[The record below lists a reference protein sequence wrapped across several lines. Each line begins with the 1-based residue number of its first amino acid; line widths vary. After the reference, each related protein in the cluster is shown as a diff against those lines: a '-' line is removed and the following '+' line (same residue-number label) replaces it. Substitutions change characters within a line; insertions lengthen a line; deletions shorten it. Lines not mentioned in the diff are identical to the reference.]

1 MASKST
7 SITQLQQV
15 DETGNSHG
23 AVEDVLNELQQHEQQ
38 QLQFQQQQQQ
48 QQQQPEVY
56 YDNSHQQQQQQQHQQ
71 HHQHSQQQPPVIYPP
86 VMPSDL
92 AFAPPSKPLSLVERI
107 MNELKDALVVLVV
120 FIALNFEP
128 VSNGIN
134 NLIGKVSTNSFVILG
149 VKGVLAAVVFYAIR
163 KLVFQGK

>member
-1 MASKST
+1 
-7 SITQLQQV
+7 
-15 DETGNSHG
+15 
-23 AVEDVLNELQQHEQQ
+23 LNELQQHEQQ
-38 QLQFQQQQQQ
+38 QFQQQQQHQQQ

-56 YDNSHQQQQQQQHQQ
+56 YENPHQQQQQQQQHQQ
-71 HHQHSQQQPPVIYPP
+71 HHQQPPHPQQQAPQVIYPP
-86 VMPSDL
+86 VMPNDL
-92 AFAPPSKPLSLVERI
+92 AFAPPSKPLTLVERV

-120 FIALNFEP
+120 FVALNFEP

-149 VKGVLAAVVFYAIR
+149 VKGLLAAIVFYAIR

>member
-1 MASKST
+1 MASTKST
-7 SITQLQQV
+7 SITQLQHT
-15 DETGNSHG
+15 DDTGNSLG

-48 QQQQPEVY
+48 QQPDY
-56 YDNSHQQQQQQQHQQ
+56 YENPHQQQQQQQ
-71 HHQHSQQQPPVIYPP
+71 QQQPHQQQAPQVIYPP
-86 VMPSDL
+86 VMPNDL
-92 AFAPPSKPLSLVERI
+92 AFAPHSKPLNLVERI

-134 NLIGKVSTNSFVILG
+134 NLIGKVSTNAFVILG

>member
-1 MASKST
+1 MASTKST
-7 SITQLQQV
+7 SITQLQHT
-15 DETGNSHG
+15 DDTGNSLG

-48 QQQQPEVY
+48 QQPEVY
-56 YDNSHQQQQQQQHQQ
+56 YENPHQQQQQQQPHQQ
-71 HHQHSQQQPPVIYPP
+71 QAPQVIYPP
-86 VMPSDL
+86 VMPNDL
-92 AFAPPSKPLSLVERI
+92 AFAPPSKPLTLVERI

-134 NLIGKVSTNSFVILG
+134 NLIGKVSTNAFVILG

>member
-1 MASKST
+1 MASTKST
-7 SITQLQQV
+7 SITQLQHT
-15 DETGNSHG
+15 DDTGNSLG

-48 QQQQPEVY
+48 QQQQQPEVY
-56 YDNSHQQQQQQQHQQ
+56 YENPHQQQQQPHQQ
-71 HHQHSQQQPPVIYPP
+71 QAPQVIYPP
-86 VMPSDL
+86 VMPNDL
-92 AFAPPSKPLSLVERI
+92 AFAPPSKPLTLVERI

-134 NLIGKVSTNSFVILG
+134 NLIGKVSTNAFVILG

>member
-1 MASKST
+1 MASTKST
-7 SITQLQQV
+7 SITQLQHT
-15 DETGNSHG
+15 DDTGNSLG

-48 QQQQPEVY
+48 QQPDY
-56 YDNSHQQQQQQQHQQ
+56 YENPHQQQQQQQQPHQQ
-71 HHQHSQQQPPVIYPP
+71 QAPQVIYPP
-86 VMPSDL
+86 VMPNDL
-92 AFAPPSKPLSLVERI
+92 AFAPPSKPLTLVERI

-120 FIALNFEP
+120 FIAINFEP

-134 NLIGKVSTNSFVILG
+134 NLIGKVSTNAFVILG
-149 VKGVLAAVVFYAIR
+149 VKGLLAAVVFYAIR

>member
-1 MASKST
+1 MASTKST
-7 SITQLQQV
+7 SITQLQNT
-15 DETGNSHG
+15 DDTGNSLG

-48 QQQQPEVY
+48 QQPDY
-56 YDNSHQQQQQQQHQQ
+56 YENPHQQQQQQQQPHQQ
-71 HHQHSQQQPPVIYPP
+71 QAPQVIYPP
-86 VMPSDL
+86 VMPNDL
-92 AFAPPSKPLSLVERI
+92 AFAPPSKPLTLVERI

-120 FIALNFEP
+120 FIAINFEP

-134 NLIGKVSTNSFVILG
+134 NLIGKVSTNAFVILG
-149 VKGVLAAVVFYAIR
+149 VKGLLAAVVFYAIR

>member
-1 MASKST
+1 MASTKST
-7 SITQLQQV
+7 SITQLQHTEDTSDV
-15 DETGNSHG
+15 G
-23 AVEDVLNELQQHEQQ
+23 DVLNELQQHEQQ
-38 QLQFQQQQQQ
+38 QLQFQQQQQHQQPQQQ
-48 QQQQPEVY
+48 QQQQPEY
-56 YDNSHQQQQQQQHQQ
+56 YDNPHQQQQQQQQPHP
-71 HHQHSQQQPPVIYPP
+71 QQPQVIYPP
-86 VMPSDL
+86 VMPNDL
-92 AFAPPSKPLSLVERI
+92 AFAPSKPLTLVERV

-149 VKGVLAAVVFYAIR
+149 VKGLLAAVVFYAIR

>member
-7 SITQLQQV
+7 SITQLQHT
-15 DETGNSHG
+15 DETG
-23 AVEDVLNELQQHEQQ
+23 AVEAVLNELQQHEQ
-38 QLQFQQQQQQ
+38 FQQQEQHQQQ
-48 QQQQPEVY
+48 QQQQPPEY
-56 YDNSHQQQQQQQHQQ
+56 YDTYKKQQQQPHQQQQAPQL
-71 HHQHSQQQPPVIYPP
+71 IYPP
-86 VMPSDL
+86 VMPNEL
-92 AFAPPSKPLSLVERI
+92 AFAPSKPLTLVERV
-107 MNELKDALVVLVV
+107 MNELKDALVVLIV

-149 VKGVLAAVVFYAIR
+149 VKGLLAAIVFYTIR

>member
-1 MASKST
+1 
-7 SITQLQQV
+7 
-15 DETGNSHG
+15 
-23 AVEDVLNELQQHEQQ
+23 
-38 QLQFQQQQQQ
+38 
-48 QQQQPEVY
+48 
-56 YDNSHQQQQQQQHQQ
+56 
-71 HHQHSQQQPPVIYPP
+71 
-86 VMPSDL
+86 MPNDL
-92 AFAPPSKPLSLVERI
+92 AFAPTSKPLTLIERI

-149 VKGVLAAVVFYAIR
+149 VKGLLAAVVFYAIR

>member
-7 SITQLQQV
+7 SITQLQNSE
-15 DETGNSHG
+15 ETGNSLG
-23 AVEDVLNELQQHEQQ
+23 DVGDVLNELQQHEQQ

-48 QQQQPEVY
+48 QQQQQSDIY
-56 YDNSHQQQQQQQHQQ
+56 YENPHNQHQQ
-71 HHQHSQQQPPVIYPP
+71 APPQQQTQLIYPP
-86 VMPSDL
+86 VMPNDL
-92 AFAPPSKPLSLVERI
+92 AFAPPTKPLTLVERI

-134 NLIGKVSTNSFVILG
+134 NVIGKVSTNAFVILG
-149 VKGVLAAVVFYAIR
+149 VKGLLAAVVFYAIR